1 MSTFTYDVSTNVG
14 KVRLNIADIDLRV
27 ITGTRPDWTVLFTDE
42 EIQVFLDRA
51 ENNINLAS
59 AYALYAIASSRVLLA
74 KKKQLG
80 DFMEDLTALGKEVR
94 AQAQAFVDISE
105 DAPSGAFAE
114 QSVTDFAARDIVYN
128 YNLRT
133 S

>member
-14 KVRLNIADIDLRV
+14 KVRLNIADIDLRT

-42 EIQVFLDRA
+42 EIEVFITRA
-51 ENNINLAS
+51 ESNINLAS

-80 DFMEDLTALGKEVR
+80 DYMEDLTAIGKEVR
-94 AQAQAFVDISE
+94 AQAKAFVDISE
-105 DAPSGAFAE
+105 DAPAGAYAE
-114 QSVTDFAARDIVYN
+114 QGVTDFAARDIIWN
-128 YNLRT
+128 NELR